1 MGFVFLAMLAMIG
14 VSILLELILPTRA
27 KQRLG
32 TLICWIMMFVTM
44 ACLSLAALGLVWVTT
59 QNFILPLFA

>member
-14 VSILLELILPTRA
+14 VSIFLELILPARA

-32 TLICWIMMFVTM
+32 TLICWIMMVVTM
-44 ACLSLAALGLVWVTT
+44 GCLSVAALALIWVTT